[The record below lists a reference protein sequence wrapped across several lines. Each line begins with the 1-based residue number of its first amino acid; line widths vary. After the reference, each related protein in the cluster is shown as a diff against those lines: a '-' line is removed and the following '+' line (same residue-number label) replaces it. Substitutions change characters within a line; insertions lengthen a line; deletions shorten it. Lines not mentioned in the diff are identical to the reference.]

1 MAWRRTS
8 NRRDSVTLPT
18 RWPGKYSRR
27 FLLAAGSFLP
37 VLLIGF
43 VLAELIVQ
51 WPIDA
56 ALVWLG
62 VFGPVALIAA
72 AVSSAALNRPG
83 TPIRFLQ
90 STRHH

>member
-8 NRRDSVTLPT
+8 RRDVVRVPAH
-18 RWPGKYSRR
+18 WPDKYSRR
-27 FLLAAGSFLP
+27 FLLAAGCYLP

-43 VLAELIVQ
+43 LLAELIVQ
-51 WPIDA
+51 WPADA

-62 VFGPVALIAA
+62 VFGPVVLISAA
-72 AVSSAALNRPG
+72 MSSAALNRPG

-90 STRHH
+90 SARHH

>member
-1 MAWRRTS
+1 MP
-8 NRRDSVTLPT
+8 TL
-18 RWPGKYSRR
+18 WPDKYSRR
-27 FLLAAGSFLP
+27 LLLAAGFFLP

-43 VLAELIVQ
+43 LLAELIVQ
-51 WPIDA
+51 WPVDA

-72 AVSSAALNRPG
+72 AMSSAALNRPG

-90 STRHH
+90 GTRHH